1 MHQVSLAV
9 NASLIKAY
17 YFSETLCAEVID
29 NERVLSGRVIQSQQS
44 PVAFMIFFFVVVGL
58 ITCISDFWS
67 SLSFWMFLWKHY
79 CFVLT
84 WAPNMSGHNFSC

>member
-1 MHQVSLAV
+1 MHRVSLAV

-44 PVAFMIFFFVVVGL
+44 PVAFMIFF
-58 ITCISDFWS
+58 CCRWSDY
-67 SLSFWMFLWKHY
+67 MYK
-79 CFVLT
+79 
-84 WAPNMSGHNFSC
+84 